1 MQRAIVGIVVLAGVL
16 LAVVFLPLPW
26 PDRWVGTHL
35 VNAVEVSAP
44 PPRVFAYVA
53 TPANWPRWHPASRA
67 VRGVVGRTPGVGE
80 SVVETFEI
88 AGRRDEATWTTV
100 ELDPPRRWRFTA
112 SATGGGHAEIAY
124 TLTPAGD
131 GTRFVREVAY
141 RGPNLAFAIL
151 DRLKIRAIMAS
162 DSAAA
167 LANVKRDVEAAQ
179 PR

>member
-1 MQRAIVGIVVLAGVL
+1 MKRALVTVVATAAVL
-16 LAVVFLPLPW
+16 LAVVFVPLPW

-35 VNAVEVSAP
+35 VNSIEVAAP

-53 TPANWPRWHPASRA
+53 TPANWPRWHPDSRA
-67 VRGVVGRTPGVGE
+67 VRGVVDRTPGVGE

-100 ELDPPRRWRFTA
+100 ELDPPRRWRFAA
-112 SATGGGHAEIAY
+112 SSGSGGHAEIAY

-131 GTRFVREVAY
+131 GTRFDRELAY

-151 DRLKIRAIMAS
+151 DRLKVRAIMNR
-162 DSAAA
+162 DSSVA
-167 LANVKRDVEAAQ
+167 LANIKRDLEAAT